1 MFFFAILTVY
11 IFWIE
16 YPPIGWII
24 PESVANFELHPYLRN
39 MISLIGAYGVTGI
52 TVTIYVVL
60 CFRGLHVLELVSSQF
75 FMGHSSF
82 STLTQSS
89 KSILFIMPATIFTIF
104 TVGLEECDETLD
116 RKPGY
121 MQYELLAVC
130 QLFLTNNNALPSDDT
145 IPTSKLTQQ
154 WISSVLTQFLPVV
167 ALLIYGIIGF
177 VSGYWPRLANII
189 LRMKQMIQ
197 AERFEFEITEKVIDK
212 AVMMMRE
219 GLFDTLDNR
228 YFDMSE
234 SRRES
239 IADESYRGPTDEYYS
254 RPDDL
259 SSFKV
264 SDTQL
269 TPYASRK
276 KLTEKKV
283 EKVEE
288 LARSLKRSADTSMMA
303 NYELS
308 ARPTRRTT
316 FLGFQ
321 TSVFDQVDQ
330 PDGSSKNARSFAPIQ
345 EARLTLEERLEE
357 RNV

>member
-1 MFFFAILTVY
+1 MFLFAILTVY

-24 PESVANFELHPYLRN
+24 PESVANFELHPYLHN
-39 MISLIGAYGVTGI
+39 MISLLGAYGVTGI
-52 TVTIYVVL
+52 TVAIYAVL

-75 FMGHSSF
+75 FIGHSSF

-130 QLFLTNNNALPSDDT
+130 QLFLTQNNALPSDAT

-154 WISSVLTQFLPVV
+154 WINSLLTQFLPVV
-167 ALLIYGIIGF
+167 ALLVYAIIGF
-177 VSGYWPRLANII
+177 VSRYWIRLSSII
-189 LRMKQMIQ
+189 TRMKQMFQ

-219 GLFDTLDNR
+219 GLFDKLDNR

-239 IADESYRGPTDEYYS
+239 IVDESYRGPTDEYYS

-264 SDTQL
+264 SDTML
-269 TPYASRK
+269 TPYAVRK
-276 KLTEKKV
+276 NMTEKKV
-283 EKVEE
+283 EKLED
-288 LARSLKRSADTSMMA
+288 LARSLKKSEETSMIA

-321 TSVFDQVDQ
+321 TEQVDH
-330 PDGSSKNARSFAPIQ
+330 PDHSAKNARSFAPIQ